1 MPMIIM
7 GLLAAGLIW
16 WGLKTYGHDE
26 ALIKKLRQGGGVLTL
41 GFAVVLLLKG
51 RIDMAVGLAGLGF
64 WLLSGSFSGLFH
76 TQANGGTPAGSEA
89 NERNG
94 NPGSPQHSAST
105 GLSKQEAYEVLGLE
119 AGATEEAILQAHR
132 ELIKKIHPDQGGST
146 YLAAR
151 VNQARD
157 RLLGQ

>member
-1 MPMIIM
+1 MPLIIM

-16 WGLKTYGHDE
+16 WGLKKYGDDE
-26 ALIKKLRQGGGVLTL
+26 VLIKKLRQGGGVLTL
-41 GFAVVLLLKG
+41 GFGVVLILKG
-51 RIDMAVGLAGLGF
+51 RIVMAVGLAGLGF
-64 WLLSGSFSGLFH
+64 WLLSGSVSGLFH
-76 TQANGGTPAGSEA
+76 SQPNSGTPAGGEA
-89 NERNG
+89 NQGDSNAR
-94 NPGSPQHSAST
+94 SPQHSAST
-105 GLSKQEAYEVLGLE
+105 GLSKEEAYDVLGLQT
-119 AGATEEAILQAHR
+119 GASEEAILQAHR

>member
-1 MPMIIM
+1 MFIIL
-7 GLLAAGLIW
+7 GLIAAGLIW
-16 WGLKTYGHDE
+16 WGIKNYGDDE
-26 ALIKKLRQGGGVLTL
+26 ALVKKLRQGSGILTL

-64 WLLSGSFSGLFH
+64 WLLSGSVAGLFH
-76 TQANGGTPAGSEA
+76 PQANGGTTARGEA
-89 NERNG
+89 DQGNG
-94 NPGSPQHSAST
+94 NTRGSQHGAST
-105 GLSKQEAYEVLGLE
+105 GLTKEEAYEVLGLKS
-119 AGATEEAILQAHR
+119 GASEEAILQAHR

-157 RLLGQ
+157 RLLSQ

>member
-1 MPMIIM
+1 MIIM
-7 GLLAAGLIW
+7 GLLAAAIIW
-16 WGLKTYGHDE
+16 WGLKTYGDDE
-26 ALIKKLRQGGGVLTL
+26 ALMRKIRQGGGVLTL

-64 WLLSGSFSGLFH
+64 WLLSSTVSGLFH
-76 TQANGGTPAGSEA
+76 AQTNGGTTAGSEA
-89 NERNG
+89 NEGNG
-94 NPGSPQHSAST
+94 NSRSPQHSAGT

>member
-1 MPMIIM
+1 MPLIIL

-16 WGLKTYGHDE
+16 WGLKHYGDDE
-26 ALIKKLRQGGGVLTL
+26 ALMKKIRQGGGVLAL
-41 GFAVVLLLKG
+41 GFGVVLLLKG

-64 WLLSGSFSGLFH
+64 WLLSGSVSGLF
-76 TQANGGTPAGSEA
+76 QAQPNGGSAAGREA
-89 NERNG
+89 NERDG
-94 NPGSPQHSAST
+94 NAGSPQHSTST
-105 GLSKQEAYEVLGLE
+105 GLTKEEAYEVLGLQT
-119 AGATEEAILQAHR
+119 GASEEAIVQAHR

-157 RLLGQ
+157 RLLNQ

>member
-1 MPMIIM
+1 MPFIIM

-16 WGLKTYGHDE
+16 WGLKTYGDDKVLME
-26 ALIKKLRQGGGVLTL
+26 KLRKGGGVITL

-64 WLLSGSFSGLFH
+64 WLLSGSVAGLFQ
-76 TQANGGTPAGSEA
+76 TQANGGPTAGSET
-89 NERNG
+89 NQGNG
-94 NPGSPQHSAST
+94 DTGRPQHSAST
-105 GLSKQEAYEVLGLE
+105 GLTKEEAYEVLGLQ
-119 AGATEEAILQAHR
+119 AGASEEAILQAHR

-157 RLLGQ
+157 RLLG

>member
-1 MPMIIM
+1 MPLIIM

-16 WGLKTYGHDE
+16 WGLKTYGDNE
-26 ALIKKLRQGGGVLTL
+26 QLMKKVRQGGGVLAL
-41 GFAVVLLLKG
+41 GFGIVLLLKG
-51 RIDMAVGLAGLGF
+51 RIDMALGLAGLGF
-64 WLLSGSFSGLFH
+64 WLLSGSVSGLFH
-76 TQANGGTPAGSEA
+76 PQANGGATAGGET
-89 NERNG
+89 NQGDG
-94 NPGSPQHSAST
+94 NARSPQHSAGT

-119 AGATEEAILQAHR
+119 AGASEEAILQAHR

>member
-1 MPMIIM
+1 MPFIVM

-16 WGLKTYGHDE
+16 WGLKEYGHNE
-26 ALIKKLRQGGGVLTL
+26 ALMAKLRQGGGVLTL

-51 RIDMAVGLAGLGF
+51 RIDMAVGLAGLGV
-64 WLLSGSFSGLFH
+64 WLLSGSMPGLFQ
-76 TQANGGTPAGSEA
+76 TKTDGGAAAGGETNQGNGDAG
-89 NERNG
+89 R
-94 NPGSPQHSAST
+94 PQHSAGT
-105 GLSKQEAYEVLGLE
+105 GLTKEEAYEVLGLQ
-119 AGATEEAILQAHR
+119 AGASEEAILQAHR

-157 RLLGQ
+157 RLLG

>member
-16 WGLKTYGHDE
+16 WGLKTYGDDE

-64 WLLSGSFSGLFH
+64 WLLSGSVSGLFH
-76 TQANGGTPAGSEA
+76 TQANGGTAAGGEA
-89 NERNG
+89 NQRNG

-119 AGATEEAILQAHR
+119 AGATEELS
-132 ELIKKIHPDQGGST
+132 LIHI
-146 YLAAR
+146 
-151 VNQARD
+151 
-157 RLLGQ
+157 